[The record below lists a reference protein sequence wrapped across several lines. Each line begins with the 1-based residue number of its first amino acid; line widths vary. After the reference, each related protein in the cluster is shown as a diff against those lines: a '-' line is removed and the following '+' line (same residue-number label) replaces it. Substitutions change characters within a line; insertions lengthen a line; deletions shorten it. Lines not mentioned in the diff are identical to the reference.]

1 MPPPSPDD
9 ARARRPLDAAGLDAL
24 VARRA
29 AQAGRATDAE
39 VDRIAGLADP
49 ADRLAAHAALARL
62 LGEDGAALPPA
73 ASDRILRTLHRDAEA
88 RERAERRRR
97 WEAERAAAERLDR
110 LRPWAAWLGV
120 PLAAG
125 LPVAAALGAAG
136 WGPPAVLAAA
146 LEVPRLPR
154 LPVLGVV
161 AGACGVGV
169 GAWLTSGARS
179 GRTLGAGL
187 AGAFAAGAFA
197 VAAARPLPVY
207 LAGPGARL
215 SDGSGI
221 GGSVVRVE
229 RRWPDHPD
237 RLHVLLGAGRVSRG
251 DVLHLQGGQPV
262 RFLRGG

>member
-1 MPPPSPDD
+1 M
-9 ARARRPLDAAGLDAL
+9 RAADLRRLRGKADAAWK
-24 VARRA
+24 
-29 AQAGRATDAE
+29 AE
-39 VDRIAGLADP
+39 VGREVERIIALKEP
-49 ADRLAAHAALARL
+49 AARMAAHAELSRVLA
-62 LGEDGAALPPA
+62 EDGEALPPDA
-73 ASDRILRTLHRDAEA
+73 TDRVFRSLRLDAEA
-88 RERAERRRR
+88 VEREGRRRE
-97 WEAERAAAERLDR
+97 WEAQRAAELRLDR

-125 LPVAAALGAAG
+125 LPAAAALGAAG
-136 WGPPAVLAAA
+136 WGPLAVLVAA
-146 LEVPRLPR
+146 LEAPWLPR

-169 GAWLTSGARS
+169 GAWLTAGARS

-197 VAAARPLPVY
+197 VAAARPLPVH